1 MCIYVNEVAEY
12 SSRVFPGRQNTH
24 AANST
29 REIIFDTYAVL
40 NISHVSLMPKA
51 ELSWY
56 YKTQFTLECLVTNQ
70 ALCQHEFLMY
80 SGTFLFQFFDRED
93 IASNHKRKYAA
104 RTDRR
109 TFLSCS

>member
-1 MCIYVNEVAEY
+1 MKGVVEY
-12 SSRVFPGRQNTH
+12 SGKMSFQGEKTH
-24 AANST
+24 TCSIG
-29 REIIFDTYAVL
+29 EIIFNTYAAI
-40 NISHVSLMPKA
+40 NISHMSLMPKA

-70 ALCQHEFLMY
+70 VLCQHEFLMY

-93 IASNHKRKYAA
+93 IASNHKRKYAT

-109 TFLSCS
+109 TDTLEQ